1 MSQCQVITSCYK
13 VSHVILSCY
22 NVMSCHHVNHL
33 VPEVGVGRG
42 RGDHDDGVSMTHDV
56 RIRGHEEADIVPVH
70 HPKLVT
76 RHQGHLIVRDGD
88 RL

>member
-1 MSQCQVITSCYK
+1 MSCH
-13 VSHVILSCY
+13 SHTVILACH
-22 NVMSCHHVNHL
+22 VMSCHYVPHL

-42 RGDHDDGVSMTHDV
+42 RGDQDDGVSMTHDV
-56 RIRGHEEADIVPVH
+56 RVRGHEEADIVPVH
-70 HPKLVT
+70 HPKRVT